1 MAAGW
6 TGGLV
11 LVAVVAGLSR
21 AALPSA
27 AGSRAGGQE
36 AQGSA
41 DAAAATFYRVCGDCH
56 DLQTVTASRRE
67 RTQWEEVIVEM
78 IAEGARVSDDEFTV
92 VLDYLLK
99 HHGRVNVNRAE
110 ASELV
115 AVLGLTESDAG
126 RIVSHRKSHGAFP
139 DFEALVK
146 VPQVD
151 VERLKAQRNAIAF

>member
-1 MAAGW
+1 MTGGW
-6 TGGLV
+6 TRGLV
-11 LVAVVAGLSR
+11 LAAVTAVISPVAF
-21 AALPSA
+21 PSA
-27 AGSRAGGQE
+27 AGSRAAGQE
-36 AQGSA
+36 AQGST

-115 AVLGLTESDAG
+115 AVLGMTESDAG
-126 RIVSHRKSHGAFP
+126 RIVAHRKSHGAFP

-146 VPQVD
+146 VPQLD
-151 VERLKAQRNAIAF
+151 VERLKAQRNAIVF